1 MTPTRQELEV
11 EIREQQYDL
20 EAFQKARDLV
30 RIRIY
35 VSMETQRM
43 LTPLHTWSGSDAVV
57 GSLDL
62 VIHAI
67 ERTISELEEML
78 NKSEPTETHPRLI
91 GPPLKL
97 VKRNDDEHEG

>member
-1 MTPTRQELEV
+1 MSPTRQELEV

-30 RIRIY
+30 RIRVH
-35 VSMETQRM
+35 VSTETQRL
-43 LTPLHTWSGSDAVV
+43 LTPLHTWSGSDAVL

-67 ERTISELEEML
+67 ERTISELVEMR
-78 NKSEPTETHPRLI
+78 NKVEPSELHPRLA

-97 VKRNDDEHEG
+97 VKRNDDEHKS